1 MIRSR
6 SNCRRIFHGGAGRAL
21 LMMSLFLLITN
32 CTQPDDNGND
42 NGNQNDNANV
52 NDNGNDNAN
61 TNGDGTIPPSTPG
74 LGQILVEFD
83 FSTGNN
89 VIAQALEGDG
99 TEYGF
104 FGDKDASGAAFQMTR
119 IDVIL
124 TSTVAV
130 RTTLDESQ
138 RPSQLLAEDRSAMLL
153 SYDDA
158 GTEVTAVFVATNGET
173 TRTTITLD
181 NSSARSPA
189 QALFGITELCEVLDG
204 IGSITDR
211 ILSTCESDPNARL
224 CTSSIAQSIEALDS
238 FCSAELFA
246 VTNRLSPSIGQGPA
260 LTVPLAVVITA
271 SSHSI
276 TPNAVLSLR
285 GEVLGGEPPYLF
297 DWEAL
302 QGSPSQPD
310 IGSVDLGTISIANL
324 TLVFE
329 GTYTFRLTVF
339 GGDGESSF
347 FEVVIVVSEDPGAL
361 VVEAQAEVF
370 PSDPF
375 TVNLSAEARGGLEP
389 FAFMWSLDAGEGEVT
404 FGDETAAA
412 TSAIFSQCG
421 IFILKVT
428 ATDVLGVTTGF
439 DLPIMIINTTTD
451 LIVEID
457 PPACTEGT
465 FLDACV
471 ALGANITLGVDTT
484 NESSPGALEYA
495 WEIIDGVDSAFLSDE
510 TTANAILHAIGPE
523 TVVVEV
529 TVTDSETCQSTTDQI
544 SVEVIQSGQLAV
556 DIFSDGN
563 ATLGH
568 PETLHAQVTG
578 AIGLLSFE
586 WEVIDGDGTFTINE
600 DAPQNVL
607 FTPMSRPTVTVQVT
621 VTDDARNP
629 CTANDDCAGDEVCTV
644 GQCAA
649 IATEE
654 LEIATFAVSIVGDTT
669 IPSNSLAT
677 YSITLSGDAP
687 SGVFQAWS
695 IQKRDAD
702 DSLAVVVVGDT
713 AAVLQILPEG
723 DGVFDLLL
731 AVTDATDEDNV
742 AEKSIPV
749 IVECA
754 DADRPDANAGPAQ
767 LAAVSTGSEI
777 VTVTMSCSDP
787 STSDQS
793 GRLFRWLQV
802 SGDPV
807 ANIEDE
813 DSRFAKFDMPQSAP
827 LGFDPIVF
835 ECIVGNPA
843 SNCESSE
850 RVGCATDEQCA
861 SVGGTTCGQ
870 IDAGLC
876 DGLLLSDTTVVYAE
890 PLVVPSTALQ
900 TKLVGSLVTLA
911 CEQDSGSLADTYDWR
926 QVDADGDEVD
936 PQDQVADFNLD
947 AETGVL
953 MFTAPS
959 SAQQLFFEC
968 QGIISSPD
976 GDLAGPFSADD
987 RAIVDVVNFDVSVV
1001 VQDGDDAAGGALADI
1016 DVDRIRLTNASP
1028 GEVVFTSTLIAA
1040 SADSGVFSNSFSDTN
1055 ETLVLEGDAAPNG
1068 GEFGQI
1074 GPFDIDA
1081 AANLAF
1087 VVPVD
1092 GAPAGGETDGVFA
1105 LFGSSLVEI
1114 AADGATDENPSGN
1127 RFCGFGDVALGGS
1140 GDVTFLA
1147 QFDADGDGNC
1157 SGTVR
1162 EGLYN
1167 RTGGLLSTVAQS
1179 GTTTIPD
1186 SVPGVKF
1193 GDFFEQLHANDDG
1206 DVVFAG
1212 RDSGSTAIGAFI
1224 EPSGGDLDRLFLND
1238 RTAADTG
1245 GAYGD
1250 DLPADLAIADR
1261 PTGAPAGTSGVA
1273 AFQADLKNINPTQ
1286 GLFIN
1291 AEPGSVGTTIALNS
1305 TSSPE
1310 GFFLTSFQ
1318 QVAINSH
1325 GDLAFIADG
1334 RLLFYA
1340 VSSGTVVE
1348 VRNADGVAVRNGS
1361 QVVTGVIINAGNGL
1375 ADVQF
1380 NDDGVIVFSA
1390 NVNGSSTAILQAL
1403 PPG

>member
-1 MIRSR
+1 
-6 SNCRRIFHGGAGRAL
+6 
-21 LMMSLFLLITN
+21 
-32 CTQPDDNGND
+32 
-42 NGNQNDNANV
+42 
-52 NDNGNDNAN
+52 
-61 TNGDGTIPPSTPG
+61 
-74 LGQILVEFD
+74 
-83 FSTGNN
+83 
-89 VIAQALEGDG
+89 
-99 TEYGF
+99 
-104 FGDKDASGAAFQMTR
+104 
-119 IDVIL
+119 
-124 TSTVAV
+124 
-130 RTTLDESQ
+130 
-138 RPSQLLAEDRSAMLL
+138 
-153 SYDDA
+153 
-158 GTEVTAVFVATNGET
+158 TAVFVATNGES
-173 TRTTITLD
+173 TRTTTLLD
-181 NSSARSPA
+181 TSSARSPA
-189 QALFGITELCEVLDG
+189 QALFGTAELCDVLGD
-204 IGSITDR
+204 IGLITNR
-211 ILSTCESDPNARL
+211 ILSTCDSDPGARL
-224 CTSSIAQSIEALDS
+224 CTGSIAQSIDAVDS
-238 FCSAELFA
+238 FCAAELFT
-246 VTNRLSPSIGQGPA
+246 VTGRLPPSVGQGPA

-271 SSHSI
+271 SSDSI
-276 TPNAVLSLR
+276 TPETTLSLR
-285 GEVLGGEPPYLF
+285 GAVLGGEPPYLF
-297 DWEAL
+297 DWEVL
-302 QGSPSQPD
+302 QNSPSQPE
-310 IGSVDLGTISIANL
+310 IISIDLGTISIANL
-324 TLVFE
+324 DLVFE
-329 GTYTFRLTVF
+329 GTYTIRLTVF
-339 GGDGESSF
+339 DGDGESSF

-389 FAFMWSLDAGEGEVT
+389 FAFMWSLDTGEGEVT

-428 ATDVLGVTTGF
+428 VTDALGVTTGF
-439 DLPIMIINTTTD
+439 NLPVTIINTTTD
-451 LIVEID
+451 LIADIV
-457 PPACTEGT
+457 PPPCTEGT

-471 ALGANITLGVDTT
+471 ALGANITLGVNTT

-495 WEIIDGVDSAFLSDE
+495 WEIIDGVNSAFLSDE

-529 TVTDSETCQSTTDQI
+529 TVTDSQTCQSATDQI
-544 SVEVIQSGQLAV
+544 TVEVIQSGQLAV

-568 PETLHAQVTG
+568 PEPLQAQVTG

-586 WEVIDGDGTFTINE
+586 WEVIAGDGTFTIDE

-607 FTPMSRPTVTVQVT
+607 FTPTIRPMPPTVTVQVT

-629 CTANDDCAGDEVCTV
+629 CDTEDDCAGTEVCTLDD
-644 GQCAA
+644 QCAA

-654 LEIATFAVSIVGDTT
+654 LDIATFAVLIVGDTT
-669 IPSNSLAT
+669 IPSNSVAT
-677 YSITLSGDAP
+677 YSIVLSGDAP
-687 SGVFQAWS
+687 SGVSQAWS

-702 DSLAVVVVGDT
+702 DSLAVAVVDDT
-713 AAVLQILPEG
+713 AAVLEILPQG

-731 AVTDATDEDNV
+731 AVTDTADANNV
-742 AEKSIPV
+742 AEDLIPV
-749 IVECA
+749 FVECA
-754 DADRPDANAGPAQ
+754 DVDRPDANAGPAQ
-767 LAAVSTGSEI
+767 LAVVSMEFEV

-787 STSDQS
+787 STSDQA
-793 GRLFRWLQV
+793 GRLFRWRQV

-813 DSRFAKFDMPQSAP
+813 DSQFAKFDMPQSAP

-850 RVGCATDEQCA
+850 RVGCATDQQCA
-861 SVGGTTCGQ
+861 SVGGTDCGQ
-870 IDAGLC
+870 TDAGLC

-890 PLVVPSTALQ
+890 PLVVTSTALQ

-953 MFTAPS
+953 TFTAPS

-1028 GEVVFTSTLIAA
+1028 GEVVFTSTLIGA

-1087 VVPVD
+1087 VALVD

-1114 AADGATDENPSGN
+1114 AAAGAADENPSGN
-1127 RFCGFGDVALGGS
+1127 RLCGFGDVALGGS
-1140 GDVTFLA
+1140 ADVTFLA
-1147 QFDADGDGNC
+1147 LFDADGDDNC

-1162 EGLYN
+1162 EGLYT
-1167 RTGGLLSTVAQS
+1167 RAGGLLSTVAQS

-1193 GDFFEQLHANDDG
+1193 GDFFEQLHTNDDG

-1224 EPSGGDLDRLFLND
+1224 EVSGGDLDRLFLND

-1250 DLPADLAIADR
+1250 DLSTDLAIADR
-1261 PTGAPAGTSGVA
+1261 PVGAPAGTSGVA

-1291 AEPGSVGTTIALNS
+1291 AEPGSAGTTIALNNA
-1305 TSSPE
+1305 SSPD
-1310 GFFLTSFQ
+1310 GFFLSSLQ

-1325 GDLAFIADG
+1325 GDLVFIADG
-1334 RLLFYA
+1334 RLLFYTA
-1340 VSSGTVVE
+1340 STGTVVE
-1348 VRNADGVAVRNGS
+1348 VRNADGVAVRNGN
-1361 QVVTGVIINAGNGL
+1361 QVATGVTLNLGNGL

-1390 NVNGSSTAILQAL
+1390 NVNGSGTAILL
-1403 PPG
+1403 VMPPN